1 MNRLGTAI
9 RLIFCLP
16 AMWIMLAVIAMVI
29 AANSEPFVD
38 ILLYAVERFSH

>member
-16 AMWIMLAVIAMVI
+16 ATWIVLAVMTVVI
-29 AANSEPFVD
+29 VANSEPFVD
-38 ILLYAVERFSH
+38 ILLYAVERLSH